1 MRTLSTL
8 EPAMNSNRFGQV
20 FEDPSYDEDGVIQID
35 EDADWEDAIESA
47 FENMDPAE
55 EIYSPY
61 IGA

>member
-1 MRTLSTL
+1 
-8 EPAMNSNRFGQV
+8 MNSNRFGQV